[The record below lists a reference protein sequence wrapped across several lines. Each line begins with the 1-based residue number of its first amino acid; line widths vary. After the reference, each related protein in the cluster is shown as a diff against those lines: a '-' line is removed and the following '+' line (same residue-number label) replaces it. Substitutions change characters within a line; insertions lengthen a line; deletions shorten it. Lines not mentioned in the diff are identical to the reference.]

1 MKVSELIFVTE
12 EGTLVALDV
21 KTLASQGHGIAQAV
35 KEVAVSYDPEP
46 VFQYKPND
54 LDRTYGKKYRRSLRK

>member
-1 MKVSELIFVTE
+1 MSELIFVTE
-12 EGTLVALDV
+12 EGTLVVLDV
-21 KTLASQGHGIAQAV
+21 KTLASQGHSIAQAV

-46 VFQYKPND
+46 VFRCKPND